1 MTISDYQISSVIK
14 TYMKSMKVRA
24 GQTEK
29 NLDYVAREDE
39 VNISR
44 EGMKKMLYDRIGEQM
59 TEKLTEK
66 QKKYDQE

>member
-14 TYMKSMKVRA
+14 TYMKSMKVKA

>member
-14 TYMKSMKVRA
+14 TYMKSMKVKA

-29 NLDYVAREDE
+29 NLDYVTREDE

>member
-14 TYMKSMKVRA
+14 TYMKSMKVKA

-66 QKKYDQE
+66 QKKHDQE

>member
-14 TYMKSMKVRA
+14 TYMKSMKVKA

-29 NLDYVAREDE
+29 NPDYAMREDE

>member
-14 TYMKSMKVRA
+14 TYMKSMKVKA

-29 NLDYVAREDE
+29 NFDYVAREDE